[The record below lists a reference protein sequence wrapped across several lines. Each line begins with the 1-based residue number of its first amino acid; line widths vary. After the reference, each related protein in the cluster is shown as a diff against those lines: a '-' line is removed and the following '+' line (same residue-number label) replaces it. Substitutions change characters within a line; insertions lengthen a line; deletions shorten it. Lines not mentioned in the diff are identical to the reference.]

1 MIEIGVADPLRVTE
15 GKPTRCSGE
24 MDVDI
29 SFEVSAKSMNG
40 KKDTREK
47 ALFTRPVFNDVCS
60 DGGNKVHDVTVQ
72 PKKDPEFRRHS
83 KGNMLPDGLGKGIQ
97 AVFNPDVGCLFAA
110 GRAKS
115 GFTAMRDFHAL
126 GTRWAS
132 KQMVAE
138 ERRSAN
144 EQFENIDDN
153 AVSNKVAVL

>member
-47 ALFTRPVFNDVCS
+47 ALFARPVFNDICS
-60 DGGNKVHDVTVQ
+60 DGGNKVHEVTVQ

-83 KGNMLPDGLGKGIQ
+83 KGNMLPGGFGKGIQ

-126 GTRWAS
+126 GTRWAD

-138 ERRSAN
+138 ERCSAN
-144 EQFENIDDN
+144 EQFQNVDDN
-153 AVSNKVAVL
+153 TEPNKVVVL